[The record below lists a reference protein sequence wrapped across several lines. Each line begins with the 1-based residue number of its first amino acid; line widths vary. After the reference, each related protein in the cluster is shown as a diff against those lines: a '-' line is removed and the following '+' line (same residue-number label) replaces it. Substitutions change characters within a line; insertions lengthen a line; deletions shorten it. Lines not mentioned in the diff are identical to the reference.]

1 MTQPKFTILAVD
13 DEKDMLKTFQNI
25 LRKNYIPILSDS
37 SDKALKI
44 LQEKNIDLVLLDVRM
59 PKLSGI
65 EVLKKIKK
73 DVPDLDVIMVSAS
86 KDVSSAVEAMKRGAL
101 DYVTKP
107 FDVKELLTVVE
118 KALEKRSLVREN
130 LYLKEV
136 LAQAS
141 SYCDLLGSAPAMKK
155 IFEVIDLVAQ
165 SESNVL
171 VTGESGTGKELVAR
185 AIHKKSKR
193 GGKPFIAVNCA
204 ALPENLLE
212 SEMFGHERGSFTG
225 ALERKL
231 GKFELADGGT
241 IFLDEIG
248 CMTASMQAKLLRAVQ
263 DKAVDRV
270 GGTSPVPI
278 NARIISASNID
289 FKKAIADKTF
299 RGDLYYR
306 LNVIPIHLPP
316 LRERK
321 DDIHLFLEYFLNQY
335 NKTLNKNIK
344 GFEQE
349 AVFLLKSYDWPGNV
363 RELQNIVERLV
374 TLSKNEVI
382 TRCDIENALN
392 LAGNA
397 IFLTENKGLNDA
409 MQNFERNYIQQIL
422 NETSGNQSQAARKLG
437 LARSTLISKM
447 ETLGLLKSQ
456 ASS

>member
-1 MTQPKFTILAVD
+1 MANPKFTILTVD
-13 DEKDMLKTFQNI
+13 DEKDMLKTFENI
-25 LRKNYIPILSDS
+25 LRKNYTPLLADS

-44 LQEKNIDLVLLDVRM
+44 VQEKNIDLVLLDIRM
-59 PKLSGI
+59 PKVSGI
-65 EVLKKIKK
+65 EVLKKIKQAM
-73 DVPDLDVIMVSAS
+73 PDLDVIMVSAS
-86 KDVSSAVEAMKRGAL
+86 KDVASAVEAMKLGAL
-101 DYVTKP
+101 DYITKP
-107 FDVKELLTVVE
+107 FNVKELLAVIE

-130 LYLKEV
+130 LYLKEA

-141 SYCDLLGSAPAMKK
+141 SYCELLGNTPLMKK
-155 IFEVIDLVAQ
+155 IFETIDIVAQCESTVLVA
-165 SESNVL
+165 
-171 VTGESGTGKELVAR
+171 GESGTGKELVAR
-185 AIHKKSKR
+185 AIHKKSSR
-193 GGKPFIAVNCA
+193 AGKPFIAVNCA

-212 SEMFGHERGSFTG
+212 SEMFGYERGAFTG

-248 CMTASMQAKLLRAVQ
+248 CMPASMQAKLLRAVQ
-263 DKAVDRV
+263 DKSVDRV
-270 GGTSPVPI
+270 GGTSPVPV

-321 DDIHLFLEYFLNQY
+321 DDIPLFSEYFLNQF

-344 GFEQE
+344 GLEE
-349 AVFLLKSYDWPGNV
+349 DAVILLKSYDWPGNV
-363 RELQNIVERLV
+363 RELQNIVERLA

-382 TRCDIENALN
+382 SRRDIENALN

-397 IFLTENKGLNDA
+397 ISLTENKGLNHA
-409 MQNFERNYIQQIL
+409 MENFERNYIQQIL
-422 NETSGNQSQAARKLG
+422 EETRGNQSHAAKKLG

-447 ETLGLLKSQ
+447 EILGLLKP
-456 ASS
+456 